1 MKIQNVDERIALD
14 YLSSIGNG
22 IPAHEP
28 DGNIPPDFA
37 FDNKIGIEVRR
48 LNQNYLEGA
57 DVEGIEQVSI
67 RIHQT
72 LEKCF
77 DSLDTQYNGK
87 TYFVAINYKRPI
99 TINPKIIK
107 REITTTLQRFL
118 EKPKLFPATF
128 KVNSNISL
136 QFIEATKKYNKL
148 FKLGI
153 TLDYNSG
160 GWLTQLFVENVSF
173 CVVEKTEKT
182 KPYKSRYNEWWLLLV
197 DRIGLDM
204 PKEDYD
210 EIDFSS
216 LSKGG
221 FNKVIIIEPKSL
233 KELFSY

>member
-1 MKIQNVDERIALD
+1 MKIKNVDERIALD
-14 YLSSIGNG
+14 YLSSLGYG
-22 IPAHEP
+22 IPEYEP
-28 DGNIPPDFA
+28 DGKIPPDFGFA
-37 FDNKIGIEVRR
+37 NKIGIEVRR
-48 LNQNYLEGA
+48 LNQNYFKGS

-77 DSLDTQYNGK
+77 DSLNNRYNGK
-87 TYFVAINYKRPI
+87 TYFVSINYKRPI
-99 TINPKIIK
+99 ATNHKVIK
-107 REITTTLQRFL
+107 REITATLQRFL
-118 EKPKLFPATF
+118 ENPKLFPATF

-136 QFIEATKKYNKL
+136 QFIEATKTYNKL

-153 TLDYNSG
+153 TLDFNSG
-160 GWLTQLFVENVSF
+160 GWLTQLFIENVSF
-173 CVVEKTEKT
+173 CVVEKTK
-182 KPYKSRYNEWWLLLV
+182 KIKQYKSRYNEWWLLLV

-210 EIDFSS
+210 EIEFSS